1 MEEFSMARQ
10 SKREYLRSIYER
22 YRQGRRAEKTA
33 MLEEFCK
40 VCGYNR
46 KYAIWLL
53 SRPLP
58 QPNARRRRT
67 QRSATYSK
75 ASIAT
80 LAKVWEASGY
90 LCSQRLKA
98 ALPQWLPWIKK
109 HFKVNRELEKE
120 LLGISAR
127 QMDRRLFLHKRTV
140 KRRLYGTTRP
150 GSLLKHLIP
159 IKTDHWDVALP
170 GYLEIDL
177 VSHSGPSAAGEFI
190 YTLDCVDIATGWVER
205 QAVMGKGEL
214 GIVAALREIE
224 QRLPFALRGIDS
236 DNGSEFIN
244 NQLFNFC
251 QRRAKGPSV
260 QFTRSRPYKKDDNAH
275 VEQKNWTHVRKLLG
289 WDRYDTLA
297 ALKAINDLYGQLRI
311 FQNLFQPS
319 MKLSTKTR
327 KGSRVIRR
335 YDQPRTPWKRVLESS
350 GKPGEQIQALK
361 ATLENTDPLEL
372 SRRIDQQLEILYGLA
387 RQRNGVSR
395 EKAPAMQLPKVDL
408 QQQKTSSTRRGSAW
422 RDWTFSR
429 KLKRQQ
435 YEKQRQIRTQPSVRF
450 SHDSTNP
457 SSG

>member
-10 SKREYLRSIYER
+10 SKREYLRSIHKR
-22 YRQGRRAEKTA
+22 YRQGQRTEKTA

-53 SRPLP
+53 SRPLS
-58 QPNARRRRT
+58 NGASRRAVTR
-67 QRSATYSK
+67 RSATYSK
-75 ASIAT
+75 ASIAV

-98 ALPQWLPWIKK
+98 ALPQWLAWINK
-109 HFKVNRELEKE
+109 HFELSQELEKQ
-120 LLGISAR
+120 LLAISAR
-127 QMDRRLFLHKRTV
+127 QMDRRLFPHKRTV

-150 GSLLKHLIP
+150 GSLLKHMIP
-159 IKTDHWDVALP
+159 IKTDHWEVTLP

-177 VSHSGPSAAGEFI
+177 VSHSGASAAGEFI

-205 QAVMGKGEL
+205 QAVMGKGQL
-214 GIVAALREIE
+214 GIVAALRAIE
-224 QRLPFALRGIDS
+224 QRLPFPLRGIDS

-244 NQLFNFC
+244 THLFNFC
-251 QRRAKGPSV
+251 QQRPKDRSV

-289 WDRYDTLA
+289 WDRYDTLE
-297 ALKAINDLYGQLRI
+297 ALNMINELYQQLRI

-319 MKLSTKTR
+319 MKLSRKIR

-335 YDQPRTPWKRVLESS
+335 YDQPATPWKRVLKAL
-350 GKPGEQIQALK
+350 GKTRPQTHALK
-361 ATLENTDPLEL
+361 STLENTDPFEL
-372 SRRIDQQLEILYGLA
+372 SRRIDQQLDCLYSLA
-387 RQRNGVSR
+387 GQRNGAMR
-395 EKAPAMQLPKVDL
+395 EKTPLRQLRPEKPNTGSL
-408 QQQKTSSTRRGSAW
+408 SHRSGSAW
-422 RDWTFSR
+422 RDWTFSK

-435 YEKQRQIRTQPSVRF
+435 YEKQRQLRIHPSVRF